1 MNKKLTK
8 ALAITI
14 LSSMTMVG
22 CGTVEKSVDI
32 NSTTPVQQQQV
43 TPNTKTYKK
52 PVVRD
57 DEGKQP
63 TQKVNKPVENKT
75 TDKTVE
81 TVKPNTTK
89 QNTTKTQTQKT
100 QTTKNKVDMTPNN
113 PNVMPDNTPGNDD
126 GSTPWNEWS
135 EYDKAHCKPIKIHEQ
150 PTSDPV
156 TENEKEYIKQYGHQ
170 SKYDDGEWKYNPY
183 TGETRE

>member
-75 TDKTVE
+75 TQKTVE

-89 QNTTKTQTQKT
+89 QNTTTTQKT

-113 PNVMPDNTPGNDD
+113 PNVMPDNTYNGPDHPGWSDD
-126 GSTPWNEWS
+126 GKY
-135 EYDKAHCKPIKIHEQ
+135 YDGE
-150 PTSDPV
+150 PV
-156 TENEKEYIKQYGHQ
+156 TDTDREYINQYGHHP
-170 SKYDDGEWKYNPY
+170 KFDDGEWKYNPY

>member
-32 NSTTPVQQQQV
+32 NSTTPVQEQQV

-75 TDKTVE
+75 TQKTVE

-100 QTTKNKVDMTPNN
+100 QTTTKKTQNKVDMTPNN
-113 PNVMPDNTPGNDD
+113 PNVMPDNTPGTPDIGGQGWSTD
-126 GSTPWNEWS
+126 GNY
-135 EYDKAHCKPIKIHEQ
+135 YDGE
-150 PTSDPV
+150 PV
-156 TENEKEYIKQYGHQ
+156 TEEEKGYIKQYGHHP
-170 SKYDDGEWKYNPY
+170 KYDDGEWKYNPY
-183 TGETRE
+183 TGKTRE

>member
-8 ALAITI
+8 TLAITI
-14 LSSMTMVG
+14 LSSMVMVG

-75 TDKTVE
+75 TQKTVE

-89 QNTTKTQTQKT
+89 QNTTTTQKT

-113 PNVMPDNTPGNDD
+113 PNVMPDNNPGTPGPEPSGWSSD
-126 GSTPWNEWS
+126 GNYYNGE
-135 EYDKAHCKPIKIHEQ
+135 
-150 PTSDPV
+150 PV
-156 TENEKEYIKQYGHQ
+156 TENEKDYIKQYGHQ
-170 SKYDDGEWKYNPY
+170 SKYDDGEWQYNPY

>member
-1 MNKKLTK
+1 MSKKLTK

-22 CGTVEKSVDI
+22 CGTVEKSVVPD
-32 NSTTPVQQQQV
+32 SATPVQEQQV
-43 TPNTKTYKK
+43 TPETKTYKK

-75 TDKTVE
+75 TNKTVE

-100 QTTKNKVDMTPNN
+100 QTTKNKVNETQNN
-113 PNVMPDNTPGNDD
+113 SNVTPDNTPGTPDIGGQGWSTD
-126 GSTPWNEWS
+126 GNY
-135 EYDKAHCKPIKIHEQ
+135 YDGE
-150 PTSDPV
+150 PV
-156 TENEKEYIKQYGHQ
+156 SENEKQYYKQYGHFSQ
-170 SKYDDGEWKYNPY
+170 YDDGEWKYNPY

>member
-14 LSSMTMVG
+14 LSSMVMVG

-32 NSTTPVQQQQV
+32 NSTTPVQEQQV

-52 PVVRD
+52 PVVHD
-57 DEGKQP
+57 NEGKQP

-75 TDKTVE
+75 THKAVE

-100 QTTKNKVDMTPNN
+100 QTTKNKVNETQNN
-113 PNVMPDNTPGNDD
+113 SNVIPDNTPGTLDVGGQGWSSD
-126 GSTPWNEWS
+126 GNYYNGE
-135 EYDKAHCKPIKIHEQ
+135 
-150 PTSDPV
+150 PV

-170 SKYDDGEWKYNPY
+170 SKYDDGEWQYNPY

>member
-8 ALAITI
+8 TLVVTI
-14 LSSMTMVG
+14 LASMTMVG

-32 NSTTPVQQQQV
+32 NSTTPVQEQQV

-75 TDKTVE
+75 TQKTVE
-81 TVKPNTTK
+81 SVKPNTTK
-89 QNTTKTQTQKT
+89 QNTTTTQKT
-100 QTTKNKVDMTPNN
+100 QPTKNKVNETPNN
-113 PNVMPDNTPGNDD
+113 SNVIPDNTPGTPDVGGQGWSSD
-126 GSTPWNEWS
+126 GNYYNGE
-135 EYDKAHCKPIKIHEQ
+135 
-150 PTSDPV
+150 PV

-170 SKYDDGEWKYNPY
+170 SKYDDGEWQYNPY
-183 TGETRE
+183 TQETRE

>member
-32 NSTTPVQQQQV
+32 NSTTPTQEQQV

-75 TDKTVE
+75 TQKTVE

-113 PNVMPDNTPGNDD
+113 PNVMPDNTPGTQISPEQGWSTD
-126 GSTPWNEWS
+126 GN
-135 EYDKAHCKPIKIHEQ
+135 YYNGKR
-150 PTSDPV
+150 V
-156 TENEKEYIKQYGHQ
+156 TEEEKEYIKQHNHPSY
-170 SKYDDGEWKYNPY
+170 YDDGEWKYNPY